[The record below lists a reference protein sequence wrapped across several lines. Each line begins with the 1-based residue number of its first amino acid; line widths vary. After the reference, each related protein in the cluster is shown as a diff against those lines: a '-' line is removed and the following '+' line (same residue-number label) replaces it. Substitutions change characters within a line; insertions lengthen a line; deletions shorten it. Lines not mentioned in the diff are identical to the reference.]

1 LLAAELGHRIK
12 NSLQIIS
19 SFVAFELRRAA
30 EPCIEGYRAMQTRV
44 AAVATLYEVISR
56 SSALGP
62 VAIDTYLDG
71 LASSLRSS
79 LLGQGSGV
87 VVVVEADRLSIAADH
102 AVPIGLLVN
111 ELVTNAIKYAFPA
124 GKGRISIGFRRQDGH
139 VVLTVAD
146 DGIGMGSTIGG
157 SGMGA
162 RFIEAFVSQIGGS
175 LAQASGPTGTTVSVR
190 LPRKVLA

>member
-1 LLAAELGHRIK
+1 
-12 NSLQIIS
+12 
-19 SFVAFELRRAA
+19 
-30 EPCIEGYRAMQTRV
+30 
-44 AAVATLYEVISR
+44 
-56 SSALGP
+56 
-62 VAIDTYLDG
+62 
-71 LASSLRSS
+71 LRSS